1 MTVTRSR
8 FSNLW
13 FVHGVGEKSS
23 ASFSPIARLLKWT
36 GIWAAKKGVTTMNNN
51 ENNETTP
58 KKDLGNSIRAVR
70 KRAFEIFSE
79 NEDSGVDVN
88 LGLEGNKITALVATT
103 EREEIAMIW
112 NEQNKNGEW
121 EQRELLIKEMTGA
134 SIQDFFRTH
143 L

>member
-1 MTVTRSR
+1 
-8 FSNLW
+8 
-13 FVHGVGEKSS
+13 
-23 ASFSPIARLLKWT
+23 
-36 GIWAAKKGVTTMNNN
+36 MNKNENN

-79 NEDSGVDVN
+79 NEDMGVDVN
-88 LGLEGNKITALVATT
+88 LGIEGDRITALVATT
-103 EREEIAMIW
+103 EREDIAMIW